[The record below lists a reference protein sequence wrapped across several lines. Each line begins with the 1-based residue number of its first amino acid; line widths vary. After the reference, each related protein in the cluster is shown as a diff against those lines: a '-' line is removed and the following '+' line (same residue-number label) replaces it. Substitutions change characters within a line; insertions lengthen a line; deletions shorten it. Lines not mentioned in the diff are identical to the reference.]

1 MRKKLLLLT
10 LSSSLFIMCAY
21 PVQAKSFAGRE
32 EEMNQKCSAIY
43 DEETQRECEEYKAY
57 IQEQNQNLNKDI
69 QNIKSQLSAVGN
81 DINKLTEQLKKNND
95 NIKNLDSKILNV
107 QNSIDA
113 ISRNIVSLNKKIDE
127 KAKNIE
133 KRDKQMRERLV
144 EMQVYTGSNNFVDFL
159 MGSSSFADLLR
170 RSEILGELNAYE
182 SEQIK
187 ALNKEKEELYQD
199 KEKVQKQK
207 DMLETQKASLKNNKE
222 KAVELKA
229 VNDQLMSK
237 YRKQEDE
244 LLDAKIRKQLAQSN
258 LPTIDTSIIPKEEPD
273 NGNDNN
279 SNGGDSSSGGDSSN
293 GGNSS
298 GGGDSSNG
306 GGSSGGGGFKPSSG
320 LIVPIQGK
328 WYRSAGTW
336 AYPDGGVHR
345 GMDFGTYNA
354 TGLSVVAPANGIVI
368 WTYNGCANNGY
379 LGNQCG
385 IPNTTGN
392 NMTIVVRANNTT
404 YAISFYHLTST
415 VAPVGSMISQGQL
428 IAYTGNSGSSTG
440 PHCHIEVI
448 NLGNI
453 SLETAVQR
461 YNTGYY
467 SYPKDLSFGVGW
479 GIDPKACGSAPCR
492 MRPETFWGY

>member
-10 LSSSLFIMCAY
+10 LSCSLCMMYAY

-32 EEMNQKCSAIY
+32 DEMNQKCSAIY
-43 DEETQRECEEYKAY
+43 DEETQRECEDYKAY
-57 IQEQNQNLNKDI
+57 IQEQNQNLNDEI
-69 QNIKSQLSAVGN
+69 QDIKSQLNTVGN
-81 DINKLTEQLKKNND
+81 DIDKLTEQLKKNND
-95 NIKNLDSKILNV
+95 TIKDLDAKIQGV
-107 QNSIDA
+107 QDSIDA
-113 ISRNIVSLNKKIDE
+113 ISRNIVSLNTKIKE
-127 KAKNIE
+127 KTKNIE
-133 KRDKQMRERLV
+133 KRDQQMRERLV
-144 EMQVYTGSNNFVDFL
+144 EMQVYTGSNNFIDFL
-159 MGSSSFADLLR
+159 MGSNSFADLLR

-182 SEQIK
+182 TEQIK
-187 ALNKEKEELYQD
+187 ALNKEKEELYKD

-207 DMLETQKASLKNNKE
+207 DMLEVQKKSLKNNKE
-222 KAVELKA
+222 KAVELKS
-229 VNDQLMSK
+229 VNDKLMTK

-273 NGNDNN
+273 DGNDNT
-279 SNGGDSSSGGDSSN
+279 SNGGGSSN

-298 GGGDSSNG
+298 GGG
-306 GGSSGGGGFKPSSG
+306 GFQPSSG
-320 LIVPIQGK
+320 LIVPIQGT

-336 AYPDGGVHR
+336 AYPDGTVHR
-345 GMDFGTYNA
+345 GMDFGTYSA
-354 TGLSVVAPANGIVI
+354 TGLHVVAPANGIVI

-392 NMTIVVRANNTT
+392 NMTIVVRAEKTT

-415 VAPVGSMISQGQL
+415 VASVGSMIKQGQL

-440 PHCHIEVI
+440 PHCHIEII

-479 GIDPKACGSAPCR
+479 GQDPKACGSAPCR
-492 MRPETFWGY
+492 MRPESFWGY